1 MQYRQ
6 RVSKVEGELVVL
18 HLAIEQDDSCRP
30 SSDAPRAPGQ
40 LEVARGRVVGTPAER
55 QLERLSAIVPLCS
68 FHHYI
73 NCVIY
78 NTRLYNMHVD
88 YVLRRV

>member
-18 HLAIEQDDSCRP
+18 HLAIEQDDPVVR
-30 SSDAPRAPGQ
+30 RAARYQ

>member
-18 HLAIEQDDSCRP
+18 HLAIEQDDP
-30 SSDAPRAPGQ
+30 VVRAPTRRARHQ